1 MNDNS
6 NFLVKSSWLKEHLQ
20 DDNLLIIDCQWDV
33 NAYIRAHIPG
43 ALMRPGHPYIK
54 SEKDGEPTKYLPTEQ
69 EFLKLMQSLGITNE
83 TEVICYDEWDN
94 HFATRL
100 WWLLYYFGHK
110 KVRLLDG
117 GWQAWV
123 ASGFAV
129 SCKSAKPK
137 AQVNPFVI
145 NKNTNYNVQ
154 MAEIMA
160 NIDNPEWQALDARTR
175 LEFEGKD
182 LRGNKRAGHI
192 KGAIHLE
199 WNSLLEANKSDGI
212 NYFKSPKDMRAMLDE
227 IGLITEKTIAVYCQ
241 AGIRA
246 SFLAFCLE
254 MLGYPKVRLYDG
266 SMCEWANENH
276 TILETA

>member
-6 NFLVKSSWLKEHLQ
+6 NFLVNPTWLNEHLQ
-20 DDNLLIIDCQWDV
+20 DDNLVIIDCQWDV

-43 ALMRPGHPYIK
+43 ALTRPGHPYIK
-54 SEKDGEPTKYLPTEQ
+54 SEKNGEPTKYVPTEQ
-69 EFLKLMQSLGITNE
+69 EFLKLVQSLGITNE

-100 WWLLYYFGHK
+100 WWILYYFGHK

-117 GWQAWV
+117 GWQAWI
-123 ASGFAV
+123 ASGLPV

-137 AQVNPFVI
+137 AQTRPFII
-145 NKNTNYNVQ
+145 NKNTEYNVK

-175 LEFEGKD
+175 QEFEGKD

-192 KGAIHLE
+192 KGALHLE
-199 WNSLLEANKSDGI
+199 WNSLLETNKKNGV
-212 NYFKSPKDMRAMLDE
+212 NYFKSCKDMQAMCDA
-227 IGLITEKTIAVYCQ
+227 IGLRKEKTIVVYCQ

-266 SMCEWANENH
+266 SMCEWANMDH
-276 TILETA
+276 TILEAA